1 MLFIFLRKPLI
12 LSKLPE
18 QALGLE
24 VGGKRKGK
32 CKPLL
37 KSLRSTSAEANLKPF
52 SLYNQLIP
60 GKKGKSYR
68 SFCSPSPGGRKMQ
81 GTRKLGEVHHKI
93 AALTII
99 KLQWQQGKIQVPQ
112 RKWELVESNIYQQAT
127 DHDLQAEFCT
137 F

>member
-1 MLFIFLRKPLI
+1 
-12 LSKLPE
+12 
-18 QALGLE
+18 
-24 VGGKRKGK
+24 
-32 CKPLL
+32 
-37 KSLRSTSAEANLKPF
+37 
-52 SLYNQLIP
+52 
-60 GKKGKSYR
+60 
-68 SFCSPSPGGRKMQ
+68 MQ